1 MNARASILIK
11 REPAE
16 VFALVADPAN
26 DRLWRSHLTS
36 SRGQVT
42 GVGDRVMQVY
52 SAQGKTKTVE
62 LEVTDSRPPERHSS
76 RMQGPVRARLSLQC
90 RPEDGGTRVSMSLS
104 ADVSG
109 VATLVEDRV
118 EAEVVKLARTDLERL
133 RRVMESV
140 G

>member
-16 VFALVADPAN
+16 VFAFIADPAN
-26 DRLWRSHLTS
+26 DRVWRSHLTS

-42 GVGDRVMQVY
+42 GVGDRVTQVY

-62 LEVTDSRPPERHSS
+62 LEVTEYQPPERLSY
-76 RMQGPVRARLSLQC
+76 RMHGPIRARLSFQC
-90 RPEDGGTRVSMSLS
+90 RPEDGGTRVSMALS
-104 ADVSG
+104 ADVGG
-109 VATLVEDRV
+109 VAALVSGRV
-118 EAEVVKLARTDLERL
+118 EAEVVKLARTDLEQL